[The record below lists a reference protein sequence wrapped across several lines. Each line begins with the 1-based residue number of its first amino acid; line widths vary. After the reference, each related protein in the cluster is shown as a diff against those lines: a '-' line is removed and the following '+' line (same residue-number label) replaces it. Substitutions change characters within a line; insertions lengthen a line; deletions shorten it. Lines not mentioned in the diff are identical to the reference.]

1 MNKSSQPDASRIDLA
16 VAPFEPIKTAIL
28 SFGTLGSAC
37 RIVVR
42 EASFFSIPCI
52 SLNECYDECTR
63 KNCSN

>member
-16 VAPFEPIKTAIL
+16 VAPLEPIKTAIL
-28 SFGTLGSAC
+28 SLGTLGSPC

-52 SLNECYDECTR
+52 SLNESYNQGAQE
-63 KNCSN
+63 NCSN